1 MNNKYKN
8 YSLWVSCAA
17 FFAMICKTTGIVELP
32 ANYNDLV
39 NAFLGIL
46 ILLGII
52 SNPSQGTGYSDK

>member
-8 YSLWVSCAA
+8 YSLWLSCAA
-17 FFAMICKTTGIVELP
+17 FFAMVCQTTRIITLP